1 MLDHTML
8 PATLTGPLSPD
19 NTTAYQPEVTQGA
32 CDNKQ
37 PAVPWTNKDVIDA
50 LQFWVPQQQLRR
62 LSAVWKHYAAID
74 GDPNTHAFW
83 LRTMLP
89 LVATLVQQLQPR
101 DKQIVS
107 EICQF
112 VVIRHT
118 NTLPK
123 NRQRAIKTLFKL
135 LSRHIGHKSVRILV
149 PPPMQE
155 RSFDYKFRLTL
166 PPTTSSKHPLFQHN
180 PNGVEVSLRIRVRS
194 SKERLNLEP
203 AVRRLISVLQSLA
216 DQAKTYPA
224 AKTWLRQNIPT
235 DLVLQLV
242 WQRKQNDLHSVT
254 QAIQKLLDRPR
265 NTQRTAKQRDQWLR
279 LCDGLG
285 AQLGLAPDELAALR
299 KCPRSPRSG
308 PEGALLRLLLRPL
321 FTKPKAR
328 AYYRNGLILRLEVP
342 YEGTIT
348 PYFYRNA
355 STPLKLLHEIV
366 QWPAA
371 DRCEN
376 FVASCL
382 ARCHANLRQ
391 VLDEIKQAGLPL
403 PDPGQIALIIR
414 FWKNALT
421 DLPKLRRELRQRA
434 REKVALL
441 AATTFSQK
449 HPQLLEYVSGFSH
462 ARALQRRIVA
472 LLGPTNSGKTH
483 IALDALAQS
492 KSGIYLAPLRLMALE
507 KRDELAQRG
516 INASLI
522 TGEERILHPSPFSCR
537 TVEMLDLQTPV
548 ATAVIDEVQMLL
560 DPDRGWAWT
569 NAICGTPAQ
578 TIYLTGPTW
587 TLPLISKLAKVCGDE
602 LELRQLERNGQLTVE
617 PHPRK
622 WNTVPPGSAVV
633 VFSRNA
639 ALTVAGMY
647 RRLGHQVSVL
657 YGALSPEVR
666 REQARRFRAG
676 ETQIVVATDVIGM
689 GLNLPAS
696 HLYFWETR
704 KFDGQLV
711 RPLTATEIQQI
722 AGRAGRGLGQDG
734 YVGAFSSRELRDV
747 RSRLPQHAPAVPL
760 RFNVSPSLEHV
771 EIIGRELGTTRI
783 SPVLHFF
790 DQHVPFTDP
799 SFKPQRSGG
808 MHALAALADLL
819 APKLAISSKFSW
831 VCLPLNAQEPVDALA
846 FTTWLRLF
854 RDGQTAHLDTI
865 DAILKQAPAEPGFRG
880 WQDHL
885 ERIEAKLKLLVAYQC
900 LSWRFPDTFPE
911 RDQAAAL
918 REQLAGVL
926 TDALSTLHSHDERVA
941 CAQCHRAMSFNSEFE
956 LCRECYRNQRQNN
969 DPEEDP
975 DYPDWS

>member
-1 MLDHTML
+1 MQFLIIASMLVHLSANGALAAAGSVSSNSPPHDLLLSDRLGRAVIVATNDVPQRLRPPAKVGLQRQVPGLL
-8 PATLTGPLSPD
+8 PGASLP
-19 NTTAYQPEVTQGA
+19 PEVSGRLQDARTGA
-32 CDNKQ
+32 PPFQ
-37 PAVPWTNKDVIDA
+37 FFPAVPPQLMPYLGGLDEFGNTA
-50 LQFWVPQQQLRR
+50 LQPGNL
-62 LSAVWKHYAAID
+62 ID
-74 GDPNTHAFW
+74 F
-83 LRTMLP
+83 
-89 LVATLVQQLQPR
+89 
-101 DKQIVS
+101 
-107 EICQF
+107 
-112 VVIRHT
+112 
-118 NTLPK
+118 
-123 NRQRAIKTLFKL
+123 
-135 LSRHIGHKSVRILV
+135 V
-149 PPPMQE
+149 PPEAPIVGAKYWLSQHGLRYSLE
-155 RSFDYKFRLTL
+155 QTYTYVNLTDVRQGDHQLDYYTFDLKTKWAVFDAPAVGTAGWISAQVEAKTGLGIGDEKQSAKSNLGTLTD
-166 PPTTSSKHPLFQHN
+166 PTGIWSSV
-180 PNGVEVSLRIRVRS
+180 NGV
-194 SKERLNLEP
+194 RLPEF
-203 AVRRLISVLQSLA
+203 AWQQSL
-216 DQAKTYPA
+216 
-224 AKTWLRQNIPT
+224 
-235 DLVLQLV
+235 
-242 WQRKQNDLHSVT
+242 
-254 QAIQKLLDRPR
+254 LD
-265 NTQRTAKQRDQWLR
+265 
-279 LCDGLG
+279 G
-285 AQLGLAPDELAALR
+285 
-299 KCPRSPRSG
+299 
-308 PEGALLRLLLRPL
+308 
-321 FTKPKAR
+321 
-328 AYYRNGLILRLEVP
+328 EV
-342 YEGTIT
+342 
-348 PYFYRNA
+348 
-355 STPLKLLHEIV
+355 
-366 QWPAA
+366 
-371 DRCEN
+371 
-376 FVASCL
+376 VA
-382 ARCHANLRQ
+382 
-391 VLDEIKQAGLPL
+391 
-403 PDPGQIALIIR
+403 
-414 FWKNALT
+414 
-421 DLPKLRRELRQRA
+421 
-434 REKVALL
+434 
-441 AATTFSQK
+441 
-449 HPQLLEYVSGFSH
+449 
-462 ARALQRRIVA
+462 
-472 LLGPTNSGKTH
+472 
-483 IALDALAQS
+483 
-492 KSGIYLAPLRLMALE
+492 
-507 KRDELAQRG
+507 
-516 INASLI
+516 
-522 TGEERILHPSPFSCR
+522 
-537 TVEMLDLQTPV
+537 
-548 ATAVIDEVQMLL
+548 
-560 DPDRGWAWT
+560 
-569 NAICGTPAQ
+569 
-578 TIYLTGPTW
+578 
-587 TLPLISKLAKVCGDE
+587 
-602 LELRQLERNGQLTVE
+602 
-617 PHPRK
+617 
-622 WNTVPPGSAVV
+622 
-633 VFSRNA
+633 
-639 ALTVAGMY
+639 VAGMY
-647 RRLGHQVSVL
+647 RRLGHQVSAL

-831 VCLPLNAQEPVDALA
+831 VCLPLNAQEPVGALA